1 MPRKTMPLRN
11 DLLNPI
17 SADSPT
23 GKYLRHDPL
32 YDKIRE
38 ARREDKAGP
47 QGDWSIERKVAD
59 WPLTIA
65 LTSDALA
72 TKTKDLQ
79 LAAWLA
85 QALLRYEG
93 VASFREG
100 LDLISK
106 LLEMYWEG
114 IYPQP
119 EDGDLEPRVGPLEW
133 LATES
138 DREPNRPVTTIKFVP
153 LTSGGLTFVQFME
166 TREVGTE
173 EAVADSY
180 ERQQARAKK
189 IEEGKTPP
197 EVFEKAFAATDKAFY
212 AELEQT
218 FDGTLESLRHLS
230 QLCDEKFGEVSPSF
244 SELQTVVEE
253 VRQVVHTLLLRK
265 REKEPDEAATT
276 DEVPAPGGEEA
287 PAGPLPEGRGPVVPM
302 VGSAPATGT
311 AARTAFVPAALAPL
325 PGSWEDAIARVVA
338 AAKFMRQ
345 QDPYNPAPYAMLRG
359 LWWGELRASGTGIDP
374 AKLVAPP
381 SEVRQGLKR
390 AALDSNWAEVLETA
404 ETAMG
409 MECGRGWLD
418 LQCYVVRACQE
429 LGGYYERVRRTVVAE
444 LGTLLKSCPQL
455 PGMTMMDDMAT
466 ANADTLAWIQR
477 QVLPHRAPEGRESE
491 EIAPSAG
498 TGSVI
503 SSRAFEL
510 AMQAARSG
518 RPEVSIELLT
528 REIAQE
534 ASGRGRFLR
543 KVQLARLSE
552 AAGNDKIALSM
563 LQQTVAEIEEKKLEE
578 WESRE
583 MLAYPLVLLYRC
595 LVKSDGSSEDRDRV
609 YAWIC
614 RLDPL
619 EAMKLER

>member
-1 MPRKTMPLRN
+1 MPLRN
-11 DLLNPI
+11 DLLDPI

-32 YDKIRE
+32 YDKIKE

-79 LAAWLA
+79 LAVWLA

-153 LTSGGLTFVQFME
+153 LTSRGLSFAQFME

-173 EAVADSY
+173 ESVADSY

-197 EVFEKAFAATDKAFY
+197 EVFEKAFAATDKVFY
-212 AELEQT
+212 EELEQT

-230 QLCDEKFGEVSPSF
+230 QLCDEKFGDVSPSF

-265 REKEPDEAATT
+265 REKEPDVAAAVEGT
-276 DEVPAPGGEEA
+276 PGSEDAA
-287 PAGPLPEGRGPVVPM
+287 PAGSLPDSSGSDAAATASAMIVGLAKGPAV
-302 VGSAPATGT
+302 
-311 AARTAFVPAALAPL
+311 RRAFAPAALTPL
-325 PGSWEDAIARVVA
+325 PGSWEDAVARVVA
-338 AAKFMRQ
+338 AAQYMRQ
-345 QDPYNPAPYAMLRG
+345 QDPYNPTPYTMLRG
-359 LWWGELRASGTGIDP
+359 LWWGELRASGTSIDP

-381 SEVRQGLKR
+381 SEIRQSLKQ
-390 AALDSNWAEVLETA
+390 AALDANWAEMLETA

-418 LQCYVVRACQE
+418 LQFYVVRACQE
-429 LGGYYERVRRTVVAE
+429 LGGYYERVRRTVIAE
-444 LGTLLKSCPQL
+444 LGTLLESCPQL
-455 PGMTMMDDMAT
+455 PGMSMMDDMPT

-491 EIAPSAG
+491 EIGSSAG
-498 TGSVI
+498 AGSAI
-503 SSRAFEL
+503 SPRAFEL
-510 AMQAARSG
+510 AMEAARSG

-543 KVQLARLSE
+543 RVQLARLSE

-563 LQQTVAEIEEKKLEE
+563 LQQAVAEIEEKKLEE

-583 MLAYPLVLLYRC
+583 MLAYPLALLYRC
-595 LVKSDGSSEDRDRV
+595 LVKSDGSLEDRDRV